1 MSFPFLAIVEVNIIG
16 VTDERTAMQNTMEF
30 FMQLLRTRS
39 VTGNTDLAAE
49 IVRSKLESI
58 GLYVKQTNKGSIIAT
73 LEGTTD
79 DSAVISAHIDT
90 LGAVVSKID
99 SSGTLRYKCVGGFT
113 PGSIEGEYCLVETF
127 SGNIIPGTILFKHT
141 SVHAYGR
148 EKSEAKRSHDE
159 MYIRLDHNIT
169 SPEDVKNLGISVGN
183 YVHFDPRAK
192 QLESGYV
199 KSRHIDDK
207 AGVTVLVGVAD
218 NLVRQK
224 VKPQRNIHFLFT
236 VHEEVG
242 HGAAGWLPDKVSD
255 FLAVDMGVCGPDQ
268 TSDEKKVTIC
278 AADSSGPYN
287 YELTKH
293 LINLAEIN
301 GIPHVVDTFPFYGS
315 DAGAALRMGLDA
327 RHALVG
333 PGVDTSHAIERTHE
347 DGIKATM
354 DLVTLFAME

>member
-1 MSFPFLAIVEVNIIG
+1 
-16 VTDERTAMQNTMEF
+16 MQNTMEF

-39 VTGNTDLAAE
+39 VSGNTFLAVE
-49 IVRSKLESI
+49 IVRSRLEAL
-58 GLYVKQTNKGSIIAT
+58 GLEVKQTNKGSILAT
-73 LEGTTD
+73 LEGTTT

-90 LGAVVSKID
+90 LGAVVSKVD
-99 SSGTLRYKCVGGFT
+99 PGGTLRYRCVGGFT

-127 SGNIIPGTILFKHT
+127 QGNMIPGTILFSKT
-141 SVHAYGR
+141 SVHAFGR
-148 EKSEAKRSHDE
+148 DKCEAKRTHGE
-159 MYIRLDHNIT
+159 MYVRLDQDVR
-169 SPEDVKNLGISVGN
+169 SLEDVKDLGISVGN
-183 YVHFDPRAK
+183 YIHFSPRA
-192 QLESGYV
+192 QYLDTGYV

-207 AGVTVLVGVAD
+207 AGVTVLVGVAE
-218 NLVRQK
+218 NLIRQK

-242 HGAAGWLPDKVSD
+242 HGAAGWLPDNVSD

-268 TSDEKKVTIC
+268 TSDEHRVTIC

-301 GIPHVVDTFPFYGS
+301 EIPFAVDTFPFYGS

-333 PGVDTSHAIERTHE
+333 PGVDASHAIERTHQ

-354 DLVTLFAME
+354 DLVTIFAME

>member
-1 MSFPFLAIVEVNIIG
+1 
-16 VTDERTAMQNTMEF
+16 MQNNIEF

-49 IVRSKLESI
+49 IIRTRLESL
-58 GLYVKQTNKGSIIAT
+58 GLYVKVTNKGSVIAT
-73 LEGTTD
+73 LEGTTN

-90 LGAVVSKID
+90 LGAVVSKI
-99 SSGTLRYKCVGGFT
+99 SSGGTLKYKCIGGFT
-113 PGSIEGEYCLVETF
+113 ANSIEGEYCQVETF
-127 SGNIIPGTILFKHT
+127 EGKLFSGTILFAQT
-141 SVHAYGR
+141 SVHAFGK
-148 EKSEAKRSHDE
+148 EKCSAARTHGE
-159 MYIRLDHNIT
+159 MYIRLDAAVD
-169 SPEDVKNLGISVGN
+169 SACDVRNLGISVGN
-183 YVHFDPRAK
+183 YIHFDPRA
-192 QLESGYV
+192 QHLDTGYI

-207 AGVTVLVGVAD
+207 AGVTVLVGVAE
-218 NLVRQK
+218 NLVKQK

-242 HGAAGWLPDKVSD
+242 HGAAGWLPENVSD
-255 FLAVDMGVCGPDQ
+255 FLAVDMGVCGEDQ
-268 TSDEKKVTIC
+268 MSDEKKVTIC

-293 LINLAEIN
+293 LINLAAIN
-301 GIPHVVDTFPFYGS
+301 SIPYVVDTFPFYGS

-347 DGIKATM
+347 EGIKATM
-354 DLVTLFAME
+354 DLVTIFAME

>member
-1 MSFPFLAIVEVNIIG
+1 MNIIG
-16 VTDERTAMQNTMEF
+16 VTEERKIMQNTIEF

-39 VTGNTDLAAE
+39 VTGNTFLAAE
-49 IVRSKLESI
+49 IVRSKLESL
-58 GLYVKQTNKGSIIAT
+58 GLPVKMTNKGSLVAT

-90 LGAVVSKID
+90 LGGVVSKVT
-99 SSGTLRYKCVGGFT
+99 STGTLKYKCIGGFT

-127 SGNIIPGTILFKHT
+127 SGKLIHGTILFSNT
-141 SVHAYGR
+141 SVHAWGT
-148 EKSEAKRSHDE
+148 EKCSAKRTHDE
-159 MYIRLDHNIT
+159 MYVRLDEKAGSID
-169 SPEDVKNLGISVGN
+169 DVKELGISVGN
-183 YVHFDPRAK
+183 YIHFDTRA
-192 QLESGYV
+192 QHMDSGYI
-199 KSRHIDDK
+199 KGRHIDDK
-207 AGVTVLVGVAD
+207 AGVTILVGVAET
-218 NLVRQK
+218 LIRQK

-242 HGAAGWLPDKVSD
+242 HGAAGWLPENVSD

-268 TSDEKKVTIC
+268 ASDEKKVTIC

-293 LINLAEIN
+293 LINLASIN
-301 GIPHVVDTFPFYGS
+301 GIPHAVDTFPFYGS

-347 DGIKATM
+347 EGIRATM
-354 DLVTLFAME
+354 DLVTLFCME

>member
-1 MSFPFLAIVEVNIIG
+1 
-16 VTDERTAMQNTMEF
+16 MQNTMEF

-39 VTGNTDLAAE
+39 VTGNTYLAVE
-49 IVRSKLESI
+49 IVRSRLESL
-58 GLYVKQTNKGSIIAT
+58 GVPVKQTNKGSLIAT

-79 DSAVISAHIDT
+79 DSAVISAHLDT
-90 LGAVVSKID
+90 LGAVVSRIE
-99 SSGTLRYKCVGGFT
+99 SRGILRYKCVGGFT

-127 SGNIIPGTILFKHT
+127 SGKMIPGTILFDRT

-148 EKSEAKRSHDE
+148 EKAQAARTHEE
-159 MYIRLDHNIT
+159 MYVRIDEKVSSREEAE
-169 SPEDVKNLGISVGN
+169 SLGISVGN
-183 YVHFDPRAK
+183 YIHFDPRA
-192 QLESGYV
+192 QHLDSGFV
-199 KSRHIDDK
+199 KGRHIDDK
-207 AGVTVLVGVAD
+207 AGVTVLVGVIE

-242 HGAAGWLPDKVSD
+242 HGAAGWLPEGVSD
-255 FLAVDMGVCGPDQ
+255 FLAVDMGVCGPEQ
-268 TSDEKKVTIC
+268 TSQEEKVTIC

-287 YELTKH
+287 YELTRH

-333 PGVDTSHAIERTHE
+333 PGVDTSHAIERTHQ
-347 DGIKATM
+347 DGIRATM